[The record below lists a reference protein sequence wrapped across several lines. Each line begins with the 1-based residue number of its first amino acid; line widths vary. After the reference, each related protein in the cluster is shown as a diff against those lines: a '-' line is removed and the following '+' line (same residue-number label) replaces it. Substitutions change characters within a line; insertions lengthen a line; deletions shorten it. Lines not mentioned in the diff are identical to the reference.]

1 MATVEARLLRSVANH
16 IVLPP
21 DLPGHV
27 DKDLPEI
34 DGDLLRRAQDACIE
48 LRTAVGD
55 HFQEE
60 LRLLENSLDYGFFI
74 HTAAHLDSLQLQRAF
89 RRLRTGEILLIHI
102 DEQNAGLLVRNGV
115 GDWVGHIVFEAV
127 ELSAQAERVLQ
138 CTNALQ
144 WNFPT
149 SAAAIP
155 ADVFADESFQQH
167 LSEFLKRASVENIKK
182 FGAVTRKAR
191 SGAFEPRD
199 TANPA
204 LITGLLIAILEGLG
218 RPVTVRPIPKRIRDE
233 VRFKDALVPWR
244 RSPFW
249 LLLRVG
255 MLRHLEE
262 SANPTVGRALYK
274 AIMCLLQSRLLAQA
288 VDCQTADLSSLLL
301 RKICRRMA
309 KMETDQISTAGTD
322 ATSVAALDVILR
334 SVRPM
339 LRQATRRA
347 RANLQDAW
355 NRYKAKMQRR
365 ITPFRTR
372 FASPEHLR
380 LTLINSEP
388 YLQRVRQEPPTGEAP
403 TNVDVMDRAVRQIVR
418 EYSNLAQ
425 VEDEYL
431 KADSKA
437 TTVDEAAGAH
447 AVAVLADDMASY
459 LSLTRGRCYEV
470 GTVERSR
477 MILVSM
483 WLWVMMDQLLCR
495 LVPESANYRPIFH
508 PRMLDCVLLLS
519 YSDLKRLHEIQTY
532 LAWRHAGVGR
542 DESKQTIYDPP
553 RPQCFAERCFDSSL
567 SDSAVRRLYTTVQER
582 EAKRQLDKENE
593 WAERDAQHQRLTAEL
608 ADLACEFTLV
618 GDLLVPEHDADKCR
632 KCGLTKKV
640 ETLRI
645 ERIEKALPRGIVE
658 TKAVLV
664 ELQCQKFCVAYRNAT
679 WSLAATLGLPNVE
692 QTAKEPFITC
702 QKYYAQFCRGPTPC
716 KIGITLASRTKSFL
730 QTHYRYV
737 HYPVP
742 FEKVCVDN
750 GLRFEYYD
758 TDRKLWPAEHLRNIT
773 FDHHCWV
780 PLPRRSPFAQ
790 IDFPQRLLPF
800 QPQTSTDHGSLS
812 DPSKP
817 ATGRYLTAKAE
828 VVSNEVLAALP
839 GCPPALGKPEFTAF
853 LGLLADRRRLWPAIL
868 VELGSSNLNFSS
880 DAVVILL
887 QTLSHRTGPPD
898 VDKFHATNLIFRDE
912 SFCVRLLS
920 QIDRRVSAIASN
932 WRESHS
938 MEVMLGLTLKVIS
951 LGSDDACVKA
961 TPLLEKVR
969 LCTLNWIRTIRR
981 ELWWTTSTSTST
993 RLTRCMM
1000 WAALLCRRTFTMYCS
1015 ESRSSTPIAG
1025 GLTHIPHKPIV
1036 ATALVAF
1043 LEASIT
1049 LHENLAEGLEKLPP
1063 LLRSMLIRDLK
1074 MATLLQ
1080 ERVQM
1085 SIYASP
1091 RTLIEAMVEANAV
1104 SGEALSTE
1112 PTSVSFEGRHEGL
1125 WATIDLP
1132 GMQNCAALSIEFHL
1146 VTGALLLNGRSVEK
1160 ELPPQWRHED
1170 AITRL
1175 FPNQRLVVYPSTL
1188 LGMTYKLAFS
1198 PENHEIHLGYRRG
1211 DLIVRAW
1218 APTGVWE
1225 YVPANLFERDGT
1237 FDLPASL
1244 VDDCVHWLHLH
1255 DRVVEVRK
1263 LAKPWRTGPGNW
1275 TLDLVTRVARRR
1287 QSFLLDPHSNLFHH
1301 FASVFRGFEDPRH
1314 ITVFQPSKYPL
1325 AVELRRH
1332 ELTFV
1337 LNQRGLLECRQL
1349 HAEIDENQ
1357 DAGVWYGLSSQLVL
1371 RDVQNPRQRSVLV
1384 PLGPP
1389 IIRRRGMHVDVE
1401 IQRNDPALG
1410 RYYLD
1415 EVLGRVTCA
1424 SEPRL
1429 YYTKA
1434 LLYACTSFCLS
1445 DPLTGKTG
1453 ADEACHI
1460 LQAGGCQPYAPAS
1473 EAITT
1478 ILDSI
1483 ANLTPKHQFYPEDLR
1498 VMETVTWIPERT
1510 VSIQDERYLHLVN
1523 VIKQKSDRLALFEL
1537 EDKAAGRPLPSK
1549 IATSN
1554 VRDAHL
1560 VRRAQARRLVYQ
1572 PLEWTAS
1579 ATATATESTEDLL
1592 YRGRG
1597 YHEYKKS
1604 EDHVFEVVHLIHR
1617 WPAELPYIGPLHLM
1631 MQQWPSIAGYGDG
1644 TVTYDKIRL
1653 SDHLDLNLASSWG
1666 PLVNMCRRNGL
1677 EARYKLIF
1685 LLATISFREE
1695 IDMRAIHTL
1704 MAFCLFPELK
1714 CIDLPSSPSYIQF
1727 RPGFRPR
1734 AEYVKRMLSCCAL
1747 PFTAVGGS
1755 SCSNQRE
1762 RKALAAAQRAYELQ
1776 VVHDLEAL
1784 VTSLSKQWP
1793 CPRPDLR
1800 QTVTST
1806 LDLDLALSSIAIE
1819 WHTIFEHHTLEKHL
1833 WQVQAVLDRYTAS
1846 HPAKTREILPEFRSV
1861 PAPRS
1866 VALSQLCLRDKE
1878 GPLADLSAV
1887 NIGDPL
1893 SSRQAAAR
1901 PQRRHPDLEE
1911 LNQIVAEIPISRST
1925 VRQEYFRGLRHSMVA
1940 LETYRDRVKPRQ
1952 PVVDLAHL
1960 DLLIASA
1967 TTAVDAC
1974 MRELVDA
1981 VKKNEP
1987 GAMWLEMAGLWP
1999 PLSRVCVLET
2009 LRSIDPTPMTPSM
2022 RRAIIALGLEISQ
2035 VQRLLRIQDA
2045 NRRGR
2050 TQQVEEEVRNSG
2062 HTNWDV
2068 EKYAD
2073 WLLLEID
2080 ADIMIRPIQ
2089 AEVAFQIISPASGS
2103 NSVLQLNMGEGKTS
2117 TIIPLVASILANGKS
2132 LCRVVVPKALLLP
2145 TAQLLQARLG
2155 GLLGRELCHV
2165 PFSRRISSSREQIET
2180 YQEIHASM
2188 LKGSGVVIA
2197 LPEHIMSFMLSGQQ
2211 RLLDGKVEEGIRMV
2225 DVQRWL
2231 STKSRDVYDESDF
2244 TMAVK
2249 TQLIYP
2255 SGPQLTANG
2264 GTCRWRTIQ
2273 MVLKLVYS
2281 HLSAL
2286 EQSFESSIQVV
2297 QRQPGAFPFIHFLR
2311 TDVQHALTQRIVTDI
2326 CDGRTTLLNVENFLP
2341 QDRMALQSFIT
2352 EANPPRASVESV
2364 SEIHRTSPSEGHV
2377 IYLLRGLLVHRLLIL
2392 TLSRRWNVQY
2402 GLHPHPARALAVPYL
2417 SKGVPSNLAE
2427 WGHVDVSLLL
2437 TCLSF
2442 YYQGLSPEQLQQS
2455 LEQISQSDD
2464 PAREYEQWV
2473 QGSAGLSDSHRD
2485 WTSINIEDT
2494 SQVSE
2499 IWCGVRYS
2507 MTAIDHFLNHLVFP
2521 QHAKQFKVKLQAS
2534 GWDLPLAGRRVSL
2547 TTGFSG
2553 TNDNRLLL
2561 PLTIKQ
2567 DDMEGLAHT
2576 NAEVLTYLL
2585 QSRNR
2590 AYSLAGLREVS
2601 GGKIFY
2607 RRLSEF
2613 DLLYK
2618 LYHMGIRILLDAGA
2632 LILEMT
2638 NATLARMWLE
2648 IDVGA
2653 EAAVSFDK
2661 DNKAWVVTRAG
2672 RRTPLL
2678 ASSYAEDLSACLV
2691 YLDESHTRGTDMK
2704 FPTRARGA
2712 VTLSL
2717 GQTKDHT
2724 VQAVIRLRQLATTQ
2738 SITFFAPP
2746 EVHQSILDFRGKVD
2760 GGHLDS
2766 HDVVCWLL
2774 EQTCQ
2779 GLENLQPLCYAQGV
2793 NYCRRTQAAHDHPR
2807 FITDPDQRRAYL
2819 ESLQDPEEQS
2829 LKSLYGPRTG
2839 KAPKQKD
2846 RVPAVVYHGNLI
2858 RHVRELERRRK
2869 AFRDTGNAVHA
2880 SALQEVEQER
2890 EVAVEAETIRERQ
2903 RPVFF
2908 PPTDISRHR
2917 P

>member
-1 MATVEARLLRSVANH
+1 
-16 IVLPP
+16 
-21 DLPGHV
+21 
-27 DKDLPEI
+27 
-34 DGDLLRRAQDACIE
+34 
-48 LRTAVGD
+48 
-55 HFQEE
+55 
-60 LRLLENSLDYGFFI
+60 
-74 HTAAHLDSLQLQRAF
+74 
-89 RRLRTGEILLIHI
+89 
-102 DEQNAGLLVRNGV
+102 
-115 GDWVGHIVFEAV
+115 
-127 ELSAQAERVLQ
+127 
-138 CTNALQ
+138 
-144 WNFPT
+144 
-149 SAAAIP
+149 
-155 ADVFADESFQQH
+155 
-167 LSEFLKRASVENIKK
+167 
-182 FGAVTRKAR
+182 
-191 SGAFEPRD
+191 
-199 TANPA
+199 
-204 LITGLLIAILEGLG
+204 
-218 RPVTVRPIPKRIRDE
+218 
-233 VRFKDALVPWR
+233 
-244 RSPFW
+244 
-249 LLLRVG
+249 
-255 MLRHLEE
+255 
-262 SANPTVGRALYK
+262 
-274 AIMCLLQSRLLAQA
+274 
-288 VDCQTADLSSLLL
+288 
-301 RKICRRMA
+301 
-309 KMETDQISTAGTD
+309 
-322 ATSVAALDVILR
+322 
-334 SVRPM
+334 
-339 LRQATRRA
+339 
-347 RANLQDAW
+347 
-355 NRYKAKMQRR
+355 
-365 ITPFRTR
+365 
-372 FASPEHLR
+372 
-380 LTLINSEP
+380 
-388 YLQRVRQEPPTGEAP
+388 
-403 TNVDVMDRAVRQIVR
+403 
-418 EYSNLAQ
+418 
-425 VEDEYL
+425 
-431 KADSKA
+431 
-437 TTVDEAAGAH
+437 
-447 AVAVLADDMASY
+447 
-459 LSLTRGRCYEV
+459 
-470 GTVERSR
+470 
-477 MILVSM
+477 
-483 WLWVMMDQLLCR
+483 
-495 LVPESANYRPIFH
+495 
-508 PRMLDCVLLLS
+508 
-519 YSDLKRLHEIQTY
+519 
-532 LAWRHAGVGR
+532 
-542 DESKQTIYDPP
+542 
-553 RPQCFAERCFDSSL
+553 
-567 SDSAVRRLYTTVQER
+567 
-582 EAKRQLDKENE
+582 
-593 WAERDAQHQRLTAEL
+593 
-608 ADLACEFTLV
+608 
-618 GDLLVPEHDADKCR
+618 
-632 KCGLTKKV
+632 
-640 ETLRI
+640 
-645 ERIEKALPRGIVE
+645 
-658 TKAVLV
+658 
-664 ELQCQKFCVAYRNAT
+664 
-679 WSLAATLGLPNVE
+679 
-692 QTAKEPFITC
+692 
-702 QKYYAQFCRGPTPC
+702 
-716 KIGITLASRTKSFL
+716 
-730 QTHYRYV
+730 
-737 HYPVP
+737 
-742 FEKVCVDN
+742 
-750 GLRFEYYD
+750 
-758 TDRKLWPAEHLRNIT
+758 
-773 FDHHCWV
+773 
-780 PLPRRSPFAQ
+780 
-790 IDFPQRLLPF
+790 
-800 QPQTSTDHGSLS
+800 
-812 DPSKP
+812 
-817 ATGRYLTAKAE
+817 
-828 VVSNEVLAALP
+828 
-839 GCPPALGKPEFTAF
+839 
-853 LGLLADRRRLWPAIL
+853 
-868 VELGSSNLNFSS
+868 
-880 DAVVILL
+880 
-887 QTLSHRTGPPD
+887 
-898 VDKFHATNLIFRDE
+898 
-912 SFCVRLLS
+912 
-920 QIDRRVSAIASN
+920 
-932 WRESHS
+932 
-938 MEVMLGLTLKVIS
+938 
-951 LGSDDACVKA
+951 
-961 TPLLEKVR
+961 
-969 LCTLNWIRTIRR
+969 
-981 ELWWTTSTSTST
+981 
-993 RLTRCMM
+993 
-1000 WAALLCRRTFTMYCS
+1000 
-1015 ESRSSTPIAG
+1015 
-1025 GLTHIPHKPIV
+1025 
-1036 ATALVAF
+1036 
-1043 LEASIT
+1043 
-1049 LHENLAEGLEKLPP
+1049 
-1063 LLRSMLIRDLK
+1063 
-1074 MATLLQ
+1074 
-1080 ERVQM
+1080 
-1085 SIYASP
+1085 
-1091 RTLIEAMVEANAV
+1091 
-1104 SGEALSTE
+1104 
-1112 PTSVSFEGRHEGL
+1112 
-1125 WATIDLP
+1125 
-1132 GMQNCAALSIEFHL
+1132 
-1146 VTGALLLNGRSVEK
+1146 
-1160 ELPPQWRHED
+1160 
-1170 AITRL
+1170 
-1175 FPNQRLVVYPSTL
+1175 
-1188 LGMTYKLAFS
+1188 
-1198 PENHEIHLGYRRG
+1198 
-1211 DLIVRAW
+1211 
-1218 APTGVWE
+1218 
-1225 YVPANLFERDGT
+1225 
-1237 FDLPASL
+1237 
-1244 VDDCVHWLHLH
+1244 
-1255 DRVVEVRK
+1255 
-1263 LAKPWRTGPGNW
+1263 
-1275 TLDLVTRVARRR
+1275 
-1287 QSFLLDPHSNLFHH
+1287 
-1301 FASVFRGFEDPRH
+1301 
-1314 ITVFQPSKYPL
+1314 
-1325 AVELRRH
+1325 
-1332 ELTFV
+1332 
-1337 LNQRGLLECRQL
+1337 
-1349 HAEIDENQ
+1349 
-1357 DAGVWYGLSSQLVL
+1357 
-1371 RDVQNPRQRSVLV
+1371 
-1384 PLGPP
+1384 
-1389 IIRRRGMHVDVE
+1389 
-1401 IQRNDPALG
+1401 
-1410 RYYLD
+1410 
-1415 EVLGRVTCA
+1415 
-1424 SEPRL
+1424 
-1429 YYTKA
+1429 
-1434 LLYACTSFCLS
+1434 
-1445 DPLTGKTG
+1445 
-1453 ADEACHI
+1453 
-1460 LQAGGCQPYAPAS
+1460 
-1473 EAITT
+1473 
-1478 ILDSI
+1478 
-1483 ANLTPKHQFYPEDLR
+1483 
-1498 VMETVTWIPERT
+1498 METVTWIPERT

-1537 EDKAAGRPLPSK
+1537 GDKAAGRPLPSK

-1554 VRDAHL
+1554 IRDAHL
-1560 VRRAQARRLVYQ
+1560 VRRAQARRRAYQ

-1617 WPAELPYIGPLHLM
+1617 WPAELPYIGPLQLM

-1644 TVTYDKIRL
+1644 TVTYDKLRL
-1653 SDHLDLNLASSWG
+1653 SDHLDLDLASSWG

-1784 VTSLSKQWP
+1784 VTSVSKQWP

-1806 LDLDLALSSIAIE
+1806 LDLDLALSSIVIE
-1819 WHTIFEHHTLEKHL
+1819 WHTIFEHHTFEKHL
-1833 WQVQAVLDRYTAS
+1833 WQVQAVLDRHTAS

-1940 LETYRDRVKPRQ
+1940 LETYRDRVEPRQ

-2035 VQRLLRIQDA
+2035 IQRLLRIQDA

-2103 NSVLQLNMGEGKTS
+2103 NSVLQLNMGQGKTS

-2165 PFSRRISSSREQIET
+2165 PFSRRTSSSREQIET

-2297 QRQPGAFPFIHFLR
+2297 QRRPGAFPFIHFLR

-2341 QDRMALQSFIT
+2341 QDRTALQSFIT

-2364 SEIHRTSPSEGHV
+2364 SEMHRTSPSEGHV

-2473 QGSAGLSDSHRD
+2473 QGSVGLSDSHRD

-2507 MTAIDHFLNHLVFP
+2507 MTAIDHFLNHFVFP

-2638 NATLARMWLE
+2638 NAALARMWLE

-2653 EAAVSFDK
+2653 EAAVYFDE

-2724 VQAVIRLRQLATTQ
+2724 VQAVMRLRQLATTQ

-2779 GLENLQPLCYAQGV
+2779 GLENLQPLYYAQGV
-2793 NYCRRTQAAHDHPR
+2793 NYCRRMQAAHDHPR
-2807 FITDPDQRRAYL
+2807 FITDPDERRAYL

-2829 LKSLYGPRTG
+2829 LKSLYEPRTG
-2839 KAPKQKD
+2839 KGPKQKD
-2846 RVPAVVYHGNLI
+2846 RVSAVEYKGNLI
-2858 RHVRELERRRK
+2858 GHVRELERRRK
-2869 AFRDTGNAVHA
+2869 AFRDTGKAVHA

-2903 RPVFF
+2903 KPVFF
-2908 PPTDISRHR
+2908 HPRTFPGIAPELRDFVLKGALRTDDTIWEPAFSYMKRTGTGQKHVVDLPESQLLVSAEFRQAVVVPSGKINDDFLVSPVLWPPQTQVFLLTSEQRPVQWVLWSATTHHAVLVSPEEAAELIPLCRAAPQQVVHLLTYAAPVTLKMLQFNDLNYYSVPPLPSDWAAPLWVKIQVGIFAGRLYFPFEELAPIRAFLGLSSDDASPSQDDPATIMHASSLECSDAQDDDHQTVEMLDSTERDDPACTKAVRTARLREMRMLTFLHSWLGTRGRGQDFAHTPMGYICDRKQLAQDHSFFRSPDHNETRQSLGRHTGDGNMSIVGDVQAAQDEDDDSDAGEEELDTRHR
-2917 P
+2917 LTAEELKMSAELAAHDGDSQLQDKSLIVEASSKSSNSLVEDRMTL